1 VKEFKDIEGIIKNF
15 DSYIILSVA
24 NIYYEWS
31 TRMRDNEGK
40 QAEFLQRANEKYK
53 QVLEHDESNIFAA
66 MGVACIFA
74 EFNKVE
80 EAVEILKKLKDA
92 SPNHLQ
98 RPSITINLA
107 HLNMV
112 LKNYESAINLYSI
125 ALEKFPNGHGDIETE
140 LYLAK
145 AYFMNEQ
152 FEQCHKRLKAL
163 VHRYPN
169 DVRVRFDLA
178 ICLYE

>member
-1 VKEFKDIEGIIKNF
+1 MGI
-15 DSYIILSVA
+15 
-24 NIYYEWS
+24 
-31 TRMRDNEGK
+31 
-40 QAEFLQRANEKYK
+40 
-53 QVLEHDESNIFAA
+53 
-66 MGVACIFA
+66 ACIFA

-80 EAVEILKKLKDA
+80 EAVEILRKLKDA

-112 LKNYESAINLYSI
+112 LKNYESAINLYTI
-125 ALEKFPNGHGDIETE
+125 ALEKFPSGHGDLETE

-152 FEQCHKRLKAL
+152 FDHCHKRLKDL

-169 DVRVRFDLA
+169 DVKIRFDLA
-178 ICLYE
+178 ICLYEQAQKIFNKEFRRVYDTNYAISCLKESQILMNFVRTQ